1 MVLCTSALK
10 AMLQGNSRSVVLN
23 LFYISAQFQRC
34 QKFGGT
40 LLINITMY
48 QSSNCFYTS
57 QTSYHIPFAQH
68 LQLTKDRSK
77 IFAFTICERV
87 WFYIKYR
94 EISIKNNNSY
104 IYFTLSS
111 DRVIIKRAIMKKI
124 LANEIDNFT
133 LKWCKIKNSIQV

>member
-1 MVLCTSALK
+1 MILCTSALK
-10 AMLQGNSRSVVLN
+10 AMLQGNSRSVVPN
-23 LFYISAQFQRC
+23 LFYKSAQFQRC

-40 LLINITMY
+40 LLIKITMY

-77 IFAFTICERV
+77 TFAFTICERV

-111 DRVIIKRAIMKKI
+111 GRVIIKRAIMKKY
-124 LANEIDNFT
+124 LQMKLTT
-133 LKWCKIKNSIQV
+133 LL